1 MLAEN
6 EAVQRAADL
15 GSGPASVS
23 VRPGQEEAAQRK
35 EATETGLEERNA
47 LNIGPRPGCRSLE
60 ALISKNGD
68 RMLRWPCV
76 S

>member
-23 VRPGQEEAAQRK
+23 VRPGQEEAAQRR
-35 EATETGLEERNA
+35 EATETGLEERNT
-47 LNIGPRPGCRSLE
+47 LNIGPRPAVRIPRSF
-60 ALISKNGD
+60 D
-68 RMLRWPCV
+68 F
-76 S
+76 